1 VVCRWLGLPA
11 GVLIGTAAGVAAGQ
25 FALGFPSLPSL
36 PGGNS
41 LLLIMVGLFV
51 GSRITRTSLSY
62 GARSLLPAS
71 LLAAILLFVGVLSAL
86 FVSWAFAVDLRT
98 ALFAAAPGGITEMS
112 TVGASLG
119 ADGAVVASI
128 HLVRILLTILA
139 VAVISR
145 ILKDRQPLD
154 SSPAPETTGAADV
167 RDAAGRTRTFVPGLV
182 GGVLG
187 GLVGLAS
194 PIPAGALVGA
204 LCGSAAVALW
214 RDLSVSLPGLRVVVQ
229 ALGGAA
235 IGLRVGEDFLSG
247 LVDWA
252 AAGAI
257 IIGVQMCLWPFVY
270 LMLSKLFHY
279 RAPTAL
285 LASAPGGMSEIVSSA
300 PDAGAD
306 LTVVAF
312 GHLVRLTAV
321 IVVIPYVFLVLL

>member
-1 VVCRWLGLPA
+1 MVCRWVGLPA
-11 GVLIGTAAGVAAGQ
+11 GVLVGTAAGIAAGQ
-25 FALGFPSLPSL
+25 FALGFPSLPTI

-41 LLLIMVGLFV
+41 LLLVMVGLFV

-86 FVSWAFAVDLRT
+86 FVSWALAVDLRT

-154 SSPAPETTGAADV
+154 SSPAPETTSAADV
-167 RDAAGRTRTFVPGLV
+167 RDAGGRTRTFVPGLV

-194 PIPAGALVGA
+194 PVPAGALVGA
-204 LCGSAAVALW
+204 LCGSAAVGLW

-235 IGLRVGEDFLSG
+235 IGLQVGEDFLSG
-247 LVDWA
+247 LLDWA

>member
-1 VVCRWLGLPA
+1 LGLPA
-11 GVLIGTAAGVAAGQ
+11 GVLVGTAVGVAAGQ
-25 FALGFPSLPSL
+25 FALGFPSLPSF

-86 FVSWAFAVDLRT
+86 FVSRTVGVDLRT

-139 VAVISR
+139 VAGISR
-145 ILKDRQPLD
+145 LLKDGQPLD
-154 SSPAPETTGAADV
+154 SGRAPEAAGAA
-167 RDAAGRTRTFVPGLV
+167 RDAAGRTRTFVPGLA

-194 PIPAGALVGA
+194 PVPAGALVGA
-204 LCGSAAVALW
+204 LCGSATVALW
-214 RDLSVSLPGLRVVVQ
+214 RDLSIPLPGLRVAVQ

-257 IIGVQMCLWPFVY
+257 IIGVQMCLWPLVY
-270 LMLSKLFHY
+270 LMLSKLFDY
-279 RAPTAL
+279 EAPTAL

-300 PDAGAD
+300 PDARAD
-306 LTVVAF
+306 PTVVAF

-321 IVVIPYVFLVLL
+321 IVVIPYIFLVLL